1 VIHNGAQPTAVTQ
14 GARVASQD
22 ELYLDLLAQVLTR
35 TIDMEHL
42 VPAPTPVTK
51 SRRAAF
57 RLLNKALAKRG
68 MLIARETTYDKRA
81 AGWDWPRQAET
92 MVGLARLENV
102 RQCVTDVIRCGVPG
116 DLLEAGVWRG
126 GVGIYMRAILAAS
139 GDTTRKVW
147 LADSFQ
153 GLPPPS
159 GNFEADIGDKCHRW
173 PELAVSL
180 DDVKHNFERYG
191 LLDDQVEFLPGWF
204 NDTLPSAPV
213 DTLAV
218 LRCDGDMYEST
229 IVTLESL
236 YPKVSPGG
244 YVIVDDYGALPQCKA
259 AVDDFRAQHRIN
271 DRMESVDWTGVY
283 WRRNGT

>member
-1 VIHNGAQPTAVTQ
+1 MIHNGAQPNAVAQ
-14 GARVASQD
+14 GHRVASSD

-35 TIDMEHL
+35 TVDMEHL
-42 VPAPTPVTK
+42 VPARTPVTK

-57 RLLNKALAKRG
+57 RLLSNALSKRG
-68 MLIARETTYDKRA
+68 MVIARETSYEQRA
-81 AGWDWPRQAET
+81 VGWDWPRQAET

-102 RQCVTDVIRCGVPG
+102 RQCVDDVIRCGVPG

-126 GVGIYMRAILAAS
+126 GVGIYMRGILAAH

-147 LADSFQ
+147 MADSFE
-153 GLPPPS
+153 GLPAPS
-159 GNFEADIGDKCHRW
+159 GDFEADVDDKHHVW
-173 PELAVSL
+173 PELAVSV

-191 LLDDQVEFLPGWF
+191 LLDDQVEFLVGWF
-204 NDTLPSAPV
+204 NDTLPTAPV
-213 DTLAV
+213 ERLAV

-236 YPKVSPGG
+236 YSKVSPGG

-259 AVDDFRAQHRIN
+259 AVDDFRAQRGVH

-283 WRRNGT
+283 WRKNEA